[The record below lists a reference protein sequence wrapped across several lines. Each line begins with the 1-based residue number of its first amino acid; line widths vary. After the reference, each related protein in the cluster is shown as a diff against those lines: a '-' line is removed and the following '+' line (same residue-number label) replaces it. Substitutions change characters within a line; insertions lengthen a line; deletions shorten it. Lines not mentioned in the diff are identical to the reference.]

1 MPRRSRTTPVGLGA
15 PIDFGGLQRPTR
27 TLSVHTVDDHIRN
40 LVIDAARTAMRRLWP
55 IRTSLDGFVKYML
68 MFIGESRGNKTSRRQ

>member
-1 MPRRSRTTPVGLGA
+1 
-15 PIDFGGLQRPTR
+15 
-27 TLSVHTVDDHIRN
+27 VHTVDDHIRN